1 MDSSMRWNCFI
12 FSMFSKSLRRRVLAA
27 TSPGARPSQ
36 RSPGEKK
43 HPESEEESGA
53 SRGAQATLH
62 IPTGKPQS
70 KSRGENTQFLP
81 GHQHFTSKD
90 PGVSAWGF
98 RLSPHPRR
106 PGSFGKGQRCPLG
119 PHVLAAPTAPS
130 VQLCRDSPHHDPSL
144 GRGDVGSVG
153 QSPLPDPKETG
164 EM

>member
-1 MDSSMRWNCFI
+1 MDSSVRWNCFI

-27 TSPGARPSQ
+27 ASPGARPSQ
-36 RSPGEKK
+36 HSPGEKK

-70 KSRGENTQFLP
+70 KSQGENTQFLP

-98 RLSPHPRR
+98 CLSPHPRS

-119 PHVLAAPTAPS
+119 PHALAAPTAPS
-130 VQLCRDSPHHDPSL
+130 VQLCGDSPHHNPSL